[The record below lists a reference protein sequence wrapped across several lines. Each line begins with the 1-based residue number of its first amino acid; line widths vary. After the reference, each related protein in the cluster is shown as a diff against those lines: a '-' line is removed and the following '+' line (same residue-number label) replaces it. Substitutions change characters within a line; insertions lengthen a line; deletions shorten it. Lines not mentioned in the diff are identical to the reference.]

1 MHRQLFID
9 EYDNVVAFLIKAEF
23 NIDEERYVAIA
34 PVDDP
39 GSKTYIYKIEVDPYG
54 SESIT
59 MPERS
64 ELYDAFK
71 AYEKVKND
79 ALQWGV

>member
-1 MHRQLFID
+1 MQRQLFID
-9 EYDNVVAFLIKAEF
+9 EYDNVVAFIVKAKF
-23 NIDEERYVAIA
+23 NIDENRYVAVA

-39 GSKTYIYKIEVDPYG
+39 GSKTYIYKIDIDPYG

-64 ELYDAFK
+64 ELYEAFK

-79 ALQWGV
+79 TLQ